1 MRILRVARP
10 LLLVPV
16 VLLLLPGVGRGQE
29 WIEYVS
35 RDDLF
40 TVNFPGQP
48 SVSTVDWKTEYGLTL
63 PAHITRYDTK
73 DSHYLVTAVD
83 YSNVQKIH
91 ADRLRGCTLY
101 PDQCNN
107 PSEGEL
113 RGAMEYAAW
122 QFLKRDAKVTYYAY
136 GNTERIEGRRLQLTN
151 ADGSRTFGEIHMH
164 ENRLYIFEATVPKGA
179 PSPELFQQSVGFVDK
194 NGVRVRYNGLY
205 SNPYPPP
212 PRVQY

>member
-1 MRILRVARP
+1 MRIPGVARLFVLVP
-10 LLLVPV
+10 ALLLC
-16 VLLLLPGVGRGQE
+16 LPGVGRGQE

-40 TVNFPGQP
+40 TVNFPAQP
-48 SVSTVDWKTEYGLTL
+48 TVSTIDWKTEYGLTI
-63 PAHITRYDTK
+63 PGHVHHYDTA
-73 DSHYLVTAVD
+73 DSHYLVTVVD

-91 ADRLRGCTLY
+91 ADRVKGCTLY

-107 PSEGEL
+107 PYEGEL

-164 ENRLYIFEATVPKGA
+164 ENRLYIFEATVPKSA

-194 NGVRVRYNGLY
+194 DGVRVRYNGLY
-205 SNPYPPP
+205 SNGNPPP
-212 PRVQY
+212 PRVKY